1 MEQEMVTEFLNW
13 LKTTYANDGVGKVKT
28 SRGNVHEYLGMKID
42 YSSQGEV
49 KFNMSDY
56 VKEMIEEFG
65 KDINMGKGNSN
76 TPAAEHLFE
85 IRDTADKLNQ
95 ELASKYHTFTAKGL
109 FLCKRARPDIQPI
122 VSVLCTRV
130 KKPGT

>member
-1 MEQEMVTEFLNW
+1 
-13 LKTTYANDGVGKVKT
+13 
-28 SRGNVHEYLGMKID
+28 
-42 YSSQGEV
+42 
-49 KFNMSDY
+49 MSDY

-65 KDINMGKGNSN
+65 KDINMGKGKAN

-109 FLCKRARPDIQPI
+109 FLCKRARPDIQTTI
-122 VSVLCTRV
+122 AFLTTRV
-130 KKPGT
+130 QNPDTDDYKKLVRLMRYLQNTKDLVLTIKADNTNIF